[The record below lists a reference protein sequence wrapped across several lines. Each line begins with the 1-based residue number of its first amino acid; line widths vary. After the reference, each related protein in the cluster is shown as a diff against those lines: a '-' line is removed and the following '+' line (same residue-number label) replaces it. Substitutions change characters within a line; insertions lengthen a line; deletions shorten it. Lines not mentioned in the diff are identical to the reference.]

1 MFDNSVFVPMFDHC
15 TACYVSNHL
24 SKTGEINIVIIQTEK
39 NLLETLTATEKN
51 APRAEDD
58 RTYANQQRRFA
69 KQENT

>member
-15 TACYVSNHL
+15 TACYVSNYL

-51 APRAEDD
+51 APCA
-58 RTYANQQRRFA
+58 QR
-69 KQENT
+69 